1 MSRPALTLLDEV
13 SLLESALNALLESCP
28 CKDKQL
34 LVQGWRMYMYLRR
47 LYHHLDVAFE
57 KDLSSFD
64 LTPAQYIALIT
75 IMLNEGISMSKL
87 AELCL
92 WNRSTASRITHTLRK
107 KKLVTISAVDGK
119 TSALKVTPEG
129 QSLAAHYI
137 AKEFEEFKHSLLLII
152 DLAQQSNNVYD
163 WLSKSVGSLVSK
175 ETVSYVENTCQQING
190 ATST

>member
-1 MSRPALTLLDEV
+1 MKSAFNTLLQ
-13 SLLESALNALLESCP
+13 SYP
-28 CKDKQL
+28 CEDKQL

-75 IMLNEGISMSKL
+75 VMLNEGISMSNL
-87 AELCL
+87 AQLCL

-107 KKLVTISAVDGK
+107 KQLINISAVDGK
-119 TSALKVTPEG
+119 TSALKITPQG

-137 AKEFEEFKHSLLLII
+137 AKDFEEFKYSLLLIT
-152 DLAQQSNNVYD
+152 DESKQSYNIYD
-163 WLSKSVGSLVSK
+163 WLSKSVGYLVNK
-175 ETVSYVENTCQQING
+175 EAVSYVENTCDRLTG
-190 ATST
+190 PF